1 MKKNLLIVLLL
12 FLSSVASMAQ
22 IPDRK
27 GWWKFDDPSDLLKAE
42 IGSPLQSAGN
52 LPSVDGP
59 AAGNKAIELSVGNFL
74 TMNHGIAGNGGG
86 SLVNEYT
93 LQIDFSVSETGIW
106 HSFMQ
111 TDDTNAN
118 DADLFINTGNSVGV
132 SATGYSAKGVASNY
146 WYRMIVSV
154 KNGES
159 FKIYIDGTLWLD
171 GAIQDVDGRF
181 GLLNTLL
188 LFADNDGEDGTIQCS
203 EVGIWDFALSAD
215 DAKSL
220 GGATGARVPER
231 TRQGWWKFDDTKNL
245 LLAEIGKPLQIS
257 GSQTSVSGPSAENKA
272 TKIEPGSYLK
282 MTSDIM
288 PNGGGAKV
296 NEYSLQIDFSIPQSK
311 TWHSFIQTDQ
321 TNASDA
327 DLFTNTGDAI
337 GTASLTYS
345 DNTIQADTW
354 YRMVLSVKNGEFF
367 RVYVNGEL
375 WLDAPGQEI
384 DGRYALENVLLL
396 FADNDGEDGTILC
409 SELSIW
415 EVALNETEIAE
426 LGSNP
431 SILIPERA
439 GWWKF
444 DDPLNLMKGEIGYD
458 LIPTGTNASIPG
470 PVAGNKAI
478 EVASGDYLTMIH
490 GIYGNGD
497 GYMVNEYSL
506 QIDFMIPEAG
516 IWHAFIQTDA
526 LNGGDA
532 DLFTNTS
539 NSIGTAQTSYTAN
552 TISANTWYRMVITVK
567 NGYFF
572 RIYINGELWL
582 DGTGQSVDGRYAL
595 ADKLLLFADDDGE
608 DGLINCSEIAIWDV
622 PLNPDEV
629 SKLGD
634 ATTSVTGIS
643 AKSLGGNQSQL
654 GQNYPNPFNSST
666 VFPYQIN
673 KTGQVTFRI
682 LDLNGKEIRRIDRG
696 TEAAGK
702 YNLQISSEKLNS
714 GIYFLQMQSDN
725 HTITRKMIINK

>member
-12 FLSSVASMAQ
+12 FLSGLASIAQ

-27 GWWKFDDPSDLLKAE
+27 GWWKFDDPTDLLKAE
-42 IGSPLQSAGN
+42 IGSPLESAGN

-59 AAGNKAIELSVGNFL
+59 ASGNKAIEISAGSFLS
-74 TMNHGIAGNGGG
+74 MNHGIGANGGG
-86 SLVNEYT
+86 TLVNEYT
-93 LQIDFSVSETGIW
+93 LQIDFSVPETGIW
-106 HSFMQ
+106 HAFMQ
-111 TDDTNAN
+111 TDDTNAS
-118 DADLFINTGNSVGV
+118 DADIFTNSGNSIGV
-132 SATGYSAKGVASNY
+132 AASGYSAKGIAPNY

-171 GAIQDVDGRF
+171 GAVQEVDGRF

-203 EVGIWDFALSAD
+203 EVGIWDFAMSAD
-215 DAKSL
+215 DVKTL

-245 LLAEIGKPLQIS
+245 LLAEIGNPLQIS
-257 GSQTSVSGPSAENKA
+257 GSQQSVSGPSAENKA
-272 TKIEPGSYLK
+272 TKLEPGSYLK
-282 MTSDIM
+282 MTTDIM

-296 NEYSLQIDFSIPQSK
+296 NEYSLQIDFSVPQSE
-311 TWHSFIQTDQ
+311 TWHAFFQTDQ

-327 DLFTNTGDAI
+327 DLFTNTADAI
-337 GTASLTYS
+337 GTATLTYS
-345 DNTIQADTW
+345 DNIIQANTW

-396 FADNDGEDGTILC
+396 FADDDGEDGTILC

-431 SILIPERA
+431 SVLIPERA

-444 DDPLNLMKGEIGYD
+444 DDPLNLMKGEVGYD
-458 LIPTGTNASIPG
+458 LFSTGATASISG

-478 EVASGDYLTMIH
+478 EVASGNYLTMIH

-506 QIDFMIPEAG
+506 QIDFMIPESD
-516 IWHAFIQTDA
+516 IWHAFFQTDV
-526 LNGGDA
+526 LNGDDA
-532 DLFTNTS
+532 DFFTNTS

-572 RIYINGELWL
+572 RMYINGELWL
-582 DGTGQSVDGRYAL
+582 DATGQSVDGRYGL
-595 ADKLLLFADDDGE
+595 ADKLLLFADNDGE

-634 ATTSVTGIS
+634 ATTSVTGLS
-643 AKSLGGNQSQL
+643 GNALTENRSQL

-666 VFPYQIN
+666 VFPYQVS
-673 KTGQVTFRI
+673 KTGKVTFCI
-682 LDLNGKEIRRIDRG
+682 LDLNGKEIKRIDKG
-696 TEAAGK
+696 TMTPGN
-702 YNLQISSEKLNS
+702 YNLQISSEKLNN
-714 GIYFLQMQSDN
+714 GIYFLQMKSDN
-725 HTITRKMIINK
+725 HTLTRKMIINK